1 MIRRPPR
8 STRTDTLLPYTTL
21 FRSDKQFEIA
31 CMLKSYINK
40 VARFTECVPLS
51 FFKEI
56 LINAIAREITQQA
69 EQGEISE
76 DVVPI
81 IVRAINLA
89 ADRGAMSE
97 CFSEIGEEIQG
108 AIPAINCAQRRESY
122 RLTSVEIGR
131 AHV

>member
-1 MIRRPPR
+1 MFFFSSRRR
-8 STRTDTLLPYTTL
+8 HTMCALVTGVQTCALP
-21 FRSDKQFEIA
+21 I
-31 CMLKSYINK
+31 
-40 VARFTECVPLS
+40 S

-97 CFSEIGEEIQG
+97 CLSEIGAEIQG

-122 RLTSVEIGR
+122 RLTSVADTLNTKGLKQLTGKSTSKSEDPTSELQ
-131 AHV
+131 